1 MTVRMNAS
9 PSIWHIFGLDETGSG
24 QLRDWHKKALE
35 NADLIIADVRFHD
48 MLSDAG
54 AQSLEAWPKPFSDL
68 KSKLDSFKTKSVV
81 LFATGDPLFY
91 GAGASVKRYFPE
103 QEIIIWPALSGIQLA
118 CAHRGW
124 QLPDCEV
131 ISIHGRAVET
141 VISFIYPFA
150 KWLVIPKNAGS
161 LHEVASC
168 LCNKGCAEAEI
179 SALSALGRQGESQ
192 LVTKTATQ
200 WQQASLEDMSDFY
213 MMAVDLAPCGR
224 VIPHNASGVLPDEAF
239 ISDGKLTKQDAR
251 ASALSKLKPHP
262 HAVLWDLGTGCGSIA
277 IEWARTHLKA
287 KAYGIDSREDRLE
300 RARANA
306 MALGTPDVAF
316 HKADILSI
324 MPDLPEPD
332 AIFIGGGL
340 TSEAISSSLSYLP
353 AGGRLVCH
361 AVTLQSEA
369 LLLEAHRRHGG
380 DLTRI
385 TIHKAEPVGPYHGWR
400 GLMPVTQWAYVKKAD
415 EHA

>member
-1 MTVRMNAS
+1 MTAPIKSS
-9 PSIWHIFGLDETGSG
+9 PMRWHIFGLDETGAG
-24 QLRDWHKKALE
+24 QLRDWHKQAIHD
-35 NADLIIADVRFHD
+35 ADLIIADLRFHD

-54 AQSLEAWPKPFSDL
+54 AQSLQPWPKPFSDI
-68 KSKLDSFKTKSVV
+68 KSKLDSFKSLSVV
-81 LFATGDPLFY
+81 LFTTGDPLFY
-91 GAGASVKRYFPE
+91 GAGATIKRYFPD

-118 CAHRGW
+118 CADRGW
-124 QLPDCEV
+124 SLPDCEV
-131 ISIHGRAVET
+131 ISIHGRPVET

-150 KWLVIPKNAGS
+150 KWLVIPKNANS
-161 LHEVASC
+161 VHEVASC
-168 LCNKGCAEAEI
+168 LCHKGCAQAEI
-179 SALSALGRQGESQ
+179 SALSALGRQGEHQ
-192 LVTKTATQ
+192 IITKTAID
-200 WQQASLEDMSDFY
+200 WQQDKSEAISDFY

-224 VIPHNASGVLPDEAF
+224 MHHHNVFGVLPDEAF

-251 ASALSKLKPHP
+251 ASAVSKLQPHP

-277 IEWARTHLKA
+277 IEWARTHNKA

-306 MALGTPDVAF
+306 MALGTPDVTF

-324 MPDLPEPD
+324 MPDLPQPD

-340 TSEAISSSLSYLP
+340 TSDAISQSLSYLP
-353 AGGRLVCH
+353 VGGRLVCH

-369 LLLEAHRRHGG
+369 LLLQAHHRYGG
-380 DLTRI
+380 HLTRL
-385 TIHKAEPVGPYHGWR
+385 TIHKAEPVGAYHGWR

-415 EHA
+415 DDE